1 MKRAIIIMTKIPS
14 AGNVKTRLQPFLSA
28 VECAALS
35 EAFLRDAVT
44 KANTVCDNV
53 ILAYSPPEKINAL
66 RLLLPESQSIYVEQT
81 GKDLGQRMFNAFK
94 FASEQKTDSTVMIGT
109 DSPTFPADYIEQ
121 AFEFLETNSDV
132 VLGKTEDGGF
142 YLIGLRKPPEKGIFE
157 NVAWSSPQTFEQV
170 YQNIRKSNLHLRE
183 VPSWYDVDERED
195 FEKLQK
201 EMLTDEHAKNYAP
214 ETLFFLSKTD
224 L

>member
-1 MKRAIIIMTKIPS
+1 MAKVPS
-14 AGNVKTRLQPFLSA
+14 AGNVKTRLQPFLSSE
-28 VECAALS
+28 ECAELS
-35 EAFLRDAVT
+35 EAFLKDAFLKT
-44 KANTVCDNV
+44 KSICENV

-66 RLLLPESQSIYVEQT
+66 RLLLSSQSIYFEQT
-81 GKDLGQRMFNAFK
+81 GRDLGQRMFNAFM
-94 FASEQKTDSTVMIGT
+94 FAFEQKTDSVVMIGT

-142 YLIGLRKPPEKGIFE
+142 YLIGLRKPEKGIFE

-170 YQNIRKSNLHLRE
+170 YKNIKDLNLHLRE

-195 FEKLQK
+195 LKKLQT
-201 EMLTDEHAKNYAP
+201 EIFRNHNAQRRAP
-214 ETLFFLSKTD
+214 ETYALIQRWEKF
-224 L
+224 